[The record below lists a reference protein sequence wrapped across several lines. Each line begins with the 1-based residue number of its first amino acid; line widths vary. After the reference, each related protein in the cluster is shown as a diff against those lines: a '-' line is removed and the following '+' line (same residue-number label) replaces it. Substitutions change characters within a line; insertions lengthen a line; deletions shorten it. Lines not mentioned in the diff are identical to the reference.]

1 MDCKDILESQR
12 GRPTAAV
19 VLLTDGI
26 TTEGRSISEV
36 AHYARRKG
44 IPLFILGVGDER
56 PPRDL
61 RLSDLL
67 VDEAVFVGDVVHF
80 DFKLAGSGF
89 DSEQVTVWL
98 RQQGQDAVLAQ
109 QTLAV
114 AGDGTSHSVRLSYR
128 PEQEGEYEFVVGVE
142 PLKNESNIENNRLA
156 QRVRVRDETI
166 RVLYVQEYPS
176 LEFRYLK
183 TLLER
188 GLKQAGGGKA
198 IQLTTVLQEADLEY
212 VELDE
217 SAQRVFPVSRDELFA
232 YDVVIFGDV
241 NPSYYESTRAGE
253 SLGVCQRA
261 WRWHGVH
268 RRSAPHAD
276 RLSRHTAGG
285 SFSSGRRDRLVA
297 H

>member
-1 MDCKDILESQR
+1 M
-12 GRPTAAV
+12 
-19 VLLTDGI
+19 
-26 TTEGRSISEV
+26 

-98 RQQGQDAVLAQ
+98 KQQGQNAVLAQ

-142 PLKNESNIENNRLA
+142 PLKNESNTENNRLA

-183 TLLER
+183 TLLQR

-241 NPSYYESTRAGE
+241 NPSYMSRPVLENLSAFVKERGGGMVFIAG
-253 SLGVCQRA
+253 
-261 WRWHGVH
+261 
-268 RRSAPHAD
+268 P
-276 RLSRHTAGG
+276 RHTPIAYRGTPLEDLFPADVG
-285 SFSSGRRDRLVA
+285 HRLVA